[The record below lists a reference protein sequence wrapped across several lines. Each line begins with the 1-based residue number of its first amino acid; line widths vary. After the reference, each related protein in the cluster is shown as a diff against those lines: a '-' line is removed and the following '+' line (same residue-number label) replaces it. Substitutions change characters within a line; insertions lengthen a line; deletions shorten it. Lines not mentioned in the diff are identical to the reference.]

1 MLKLLVVFGTRP
13 EAIKMAPLIHQ
24 LKNDGHFIKVC
35 VTAQHREMLDQVLDF
50 FEITPDYDFNLMQP
64 NQTLNGLSA
73 KVINNMDAL
82 LNKETFDWVLVHGDT
97 TTSSM
102 VALASFHQGVK
113 VAHVEAGLR
122 TYDKTAP
129 FPEEINRQIT
139 ARIADLHFVPT
150 LKAKAN
156 LLNESIDESTI
167 VLTGNT
173 VIDALKWALNKM
185 KLKDYYNE
193 QIEDLKHK
201 LNLKKQLVLV
211 TGHRRENFGSG
222 FQRLCKALQEIA
234 KRNDVEMVYPV
245 HLNPNVQKPVFEVLE
260 KCKNIH
266 LIDPVAYPVM
276 IWLMKQSKLIISDSG
291 GIQEEA
297 PSLKVPVLVT
307 RDTSERLEGIE
318 KGFSV
323 LVGTNTM
330 QIVEKANYFL
340 DKTISFKDI
349 ENPYGD
355 GNASSVI
362 SKHLML
368 SKKTEK

>member
-102 VALASFHQGVK
+102 VALASFHHGVK

-156 LLNESIDESTI
+156 LLSESIDESTI

-185 KLKDYYNE
+185 KLESYENKKIE
-193 QIEDLKHK
+193 QLKSQIDFSKK
-201 LNLKKQLVLV
+201 LILV
-211 TGHRRENFGSG
+211 TGHRRENFGLG
-222 FQRLCKALQEIA
+222 FLNLCRALEKIA
-234 KRNDVEMVYPV
+234 KRSDVNIVYPV
-245 HLNPNVQKPVFEVLE
+245 HLNPNVQKPVFKILSKHE
-260 KCKNIH
+260 NIH
-266 LIDPVAYPVM
+266 LIDPVSYPVM
-276 IWLMKQSKLIISDSG
+276 IWLMKKSKLIISDSG

-297 PSLKVPVLVT
+297 PTLKVPVLVT
-307 RDTSERLEGIE
+307 RDTSERLEGVE
-318 KGFSV
+318 KGFSI
-323 LVGTNTM
+323 LVGTSEN
-330 QIVEKANYFL
+330 QILEKANYFL
-340 DKTISFKDI
+340 EENVSYAGI

-355 GNASSVI
+355 GNASKLI
-362 SKHLML
+362 SQYLM
-368 SKKTEK
+368 SAKD